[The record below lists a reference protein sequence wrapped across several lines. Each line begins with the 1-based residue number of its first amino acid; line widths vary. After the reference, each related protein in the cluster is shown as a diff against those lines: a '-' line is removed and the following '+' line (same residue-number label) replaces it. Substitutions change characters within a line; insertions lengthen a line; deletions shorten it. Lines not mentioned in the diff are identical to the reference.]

1 MLNYN
6 SSLESFCFV
15 IFSNAFG
22 ICLSLP
28 LAVKSPLLTSLAVC
42 VSEDTFTLFFPKGFY
57 LANKFLPL

>member
-15 IFSNAFG
+15 IFPNALG

-28 LAVKSPLLTSLAVC
+28 LALRVLLTSLAVC
-42 VSEDTFTLFFPKGFY
+42 VSEDIFFIHFVFPPKDSI
-57 LANKFLPL
+57 

>member
-15 IFSNAFG
+15 IFSNALG

-28 LAVKSPLLTSLAVC
+28 LAVKSPLVTPLAVC
-42 VSEDTFTLFFPKGFY
+42 VSEDTFFIYFVLPQRILFGK
-57 LANKFLPL
+57 